1 MKKSTS
7 NVEFNSNI
15 NIRLFKY
22 IQIKNFIIKVKILVE
37 KSCENQ

>member
-15 NIRLFKY
+15 NIRLVKY
-22 IQIKNFIIKVKILVE
+22 IQIKNLIIKVKILVE